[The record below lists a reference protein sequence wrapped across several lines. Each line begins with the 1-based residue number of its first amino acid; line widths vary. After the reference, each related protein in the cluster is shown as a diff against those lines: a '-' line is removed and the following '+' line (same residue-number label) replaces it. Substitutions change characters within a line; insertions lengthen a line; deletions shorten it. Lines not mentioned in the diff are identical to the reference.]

1 MKNVKLVLS
10 ALLLMVSMSA
20 SAQFANSSAKSG
32 GTKSGSILVKDCKNY
47 GRFMFNYSPLH
58 AKTTYELGKTSLD
71 GSTTMSGFRLGYTQG
86 ISLSKKIPLFIEVGG
101 ELSINTKKEKTGK
114 TWFGDYD
121 ENNNNA
127 DDDDDDDD
135 DPYWAPGTRSDD
147 YDDPYYYGD
156 DGDYDDEK
164 NFKYRSTMIA
174 LTIPVAVSYKLS
186 FNNGLYVAP
195 YVGVQFKLNLI
206 GQYKTKYTGNDKE
219 TKKYWEDHG
228 KTNWFSDDSSDKG
241 GMGKDGAWNRFQMGW
256 RIGANF
262 GYKKFNFNIGYA
274 GDISPLYKYDK
285 NKETEKIKTG
295 SVLIGVGCNF

>member
-1 MKNVKLVLS
+1 MKNFKLILS
-10 ALLLMVSMSA
+10 AILLTVSMSA

-32 GTKSGSILVKDCKNY
+32 GTKSGSVLVKDCKNY

-58 AKTTYELGKTSLD
+58 SKTTYEYGKTSLD
-71 GSTTMSGFRLGYTQG
+71 GSTTMQGFRLGYTQG

-101 ELSINTKKEKTGK
+101 ELSINTKKEKAGK
-114 TWFGDYD
+114 TRFGDVD
-121 ENNNNA
+121 DVDDDN

-135 DPYWAPGTRSDD
+135 YPYFAPRTRSDYDSD
-147 YDDPYYYGD
+147 YDDD
-156 DGDYDDEK
+156 DDDYADYEK
-164 NFKYRSTMIA
+164 DFKTRSTMIA
-174 LTIPVAVSYKLS
+174 LTIPVTVSYKLA

-195 YVGVQFKLNLI
+195 YLGVQFKLNLI
-206 GQYKTKYTGNDKE
+206 GQTKTKYTGNDKE